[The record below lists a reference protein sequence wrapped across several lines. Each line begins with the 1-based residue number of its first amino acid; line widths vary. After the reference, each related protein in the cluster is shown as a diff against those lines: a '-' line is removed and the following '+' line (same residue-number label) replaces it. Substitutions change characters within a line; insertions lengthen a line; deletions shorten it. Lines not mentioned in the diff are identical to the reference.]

1 MSETLEPKTYG
12 TQKWLIN
19 RLMFRLASL
28 KNSFWGYVVLK
39 DGVNNKSLV
48 NNKVICKTV
57 HKQDSNFRVKL
68 F

>member
-1 MSETLEPKTYG
+1 
-12 TQKWLIN
+12 
-19 RLMFRLASL
+19 MFLLASL

-39 DGVNNKSLV
+39 DCVNNKSLV

-57 HKQDSNFRVKL
+57 HKQDSNFGVKL